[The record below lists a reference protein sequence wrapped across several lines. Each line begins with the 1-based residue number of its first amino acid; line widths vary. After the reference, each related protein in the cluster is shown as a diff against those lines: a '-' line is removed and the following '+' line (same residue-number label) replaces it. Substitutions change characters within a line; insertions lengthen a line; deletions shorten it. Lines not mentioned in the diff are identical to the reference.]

1 MIFDFLKKQHR
12 EKLEKHNIGGNTFWT
27 WKNSAELPYRRQL
40 KLMSALKSGELGLTK
55 GDLYAT
61 ISTIKDSLNVG
72 DIVKA
77 SGAAMIA
84 ESFLQR
90 YSNYEVNFQIAD
102 VVILLENE
110 DDKKPDEL
118 SSEKKRKLYESNEEI
133 QAFFLSRSLSIFKEY
148 AMLPNTLEI
157 GAFSDYLKE
166 GKMTEQIYRNLIQTI
181 SSSNTQSK

>member
-1 MIFDFLKKQHR
+1 MINLFKKQHR
-12 EKLEKHNIGGNTFWT
+12 EKLERHDISGNTFWT

-55 GDLYAT
+55 PDLMATIDILRESINKGDL
-61 ISTIKDSLNVG
+61 
-72 DIVKA
+72 VKA
-77 SGAAMIA
+77 GGCVVIL
-84 ESFLQR
+84 ESFIQR

-181 SSSNTQSK
+181 TSSNTQSK